1 MGRPSKL
8 TESQLEEIKRRIT
21 TGEGVRALAAEFG
34 VSPALVS
41 KLCSPKAKRIKA
53 VANQVFE
60 ADKALARLPV
70 SERPLALRIVDDM
83 KHTAANL
90 ARGARA
96 ASETFADLAEMAR
109 EQKGKVRQADGSI
122 DFKVALG
129 AEAASGL
136 TSAPS
141 ASAVPGAARS
151 SSVTRSRA
159 RSGNPTGLTQ
169 NRPKARAPGRP
180 AAIPSASRR
189 RTCTS
194 SSGGRSSGVRRPS
207 RRRHEREGVNSH
219 GK

>member
-129 AEAASGL
+129 AEALSMA
-136 TSAPS
+136 ANR
-141 ASAVPGAARS
+141 AARPAL
-151 SSVTRSRA
+151 RLMA
-159 RSGNPTGLTQ
+159 AG
-169 NRPKARAPGRP
+169 RPGDLRPSPVLRGGGRAPVQAAGVLPVSAGP
-180 AAIPSASRR
+180 A
-189 RTCTS
+189 
-194 SSGGRSSGVRRPS
+194 GGVM
-207 RRRHEREGVNSH
+207 N
-219 GK
+219 GKG

>member
-21 TGEGVRALAAEFG
+21 AGEGVRALAAEFG

-109 EQKGKVRQADGSI
+109 ERKGKVRQADGSI
-122 DFKVALG
+122 DFKMA
-129 AEAASGL
+129 AEADMLGQA
-136 TSAPS
+136 ANR
-141 ASAVPGAARS
+141 AAVPALRLVAAGQTAPVDEDPEDEPDMSTLSDAELDQLIALQEKAGA
-151 SSVTRSRA
+151 
-159 RSGNPTGLTQ
+159 
-169 NRPKARAPGRP
+169 
-180 AAIPSASRR
+180 
-189 RTCTS
+189 
-194 SSGGRSSGVRRPS
+194 
-207 RRRHEREGVNSH
+207 
-219 GK
+219 